1 MLLPSKSL
9 SRFFILVTVFAFSG
23 CGAVNS
29 LKSVSTD
36 DSEESNAKGEITYKT
51 VKSET
56 APIKLTEECEV
67 SAEHVAEAEP
77 FLPPDLW
84 DRIRAGYT
92 LDSIHNKRVQQQL
105 NWYAKHPKYM
115 ERVAKRG
122 ERYLHHIVTELER
135 RDMPLEIALLPIVES
150 AFDPFAYS
158 HGRAS
163 GIWQIIPGTGK
174 SLGLKQNWWYD
185 GRRDIVASTDAAL
198 TYLQRLH
205 KRFDG
210 DWLLALAAYNS
221 GGGNVS
227 KAIRRN
233 KKRNKPTD
241 FWHLDLPNETKAYV
255 PRLLALSHLVKHPQ
269 NYALTLYS
277 IPDAPYFESVH
288 IGSQID
294 LAQAADLAELDMDV
308 IYHLNP
314 GFNRWATDPKGP
326 HDLLVPHGTGEK
338 FKLKLAAIPEDHKVT
353 WDRYTIKSGDSLST
367 IARKY
372 KISVASLKAIN
383 DMRSNLIR
391 AGKTLI
397 VPIATKND
405 SFYSHSQSQRL
416 ASRRALAA
424 KSATGKKMTYTV
436 KKGDSLWSIAKRF
449 GIRSTK
455 IARWNNMALRDPIK
469 PGQTLVLWSKTPFLA
484 DSSGEKVVRKV
495 KYRVRNGDSLARIA
509 DKFQLRIKD
518 ILRWNEI
525 DASKY
530 LQPGQS
536 LTLFVNVKGS

>member
-1 MLLPSKSL
+1 MHLTSLRTSQLSLLFVL
-9 SRFFILVTVFAFSG
+9 STLFSG
-23 CGAVNS
+23 CGGLTQLKTSSNFEKTDDA
-29 LKSVSTD
+29 LKKSVVEPLPYLNLGD
-36 DSEESNAKGEITYKT
+36 
-51 VKSET
+51 
-56 APIKLTEECEV
+56 ECEV
-67 SAEHVAEAEP
+67 SNERIDLAEAYE
-77 FLPPDLW
+77 PPDLW
-84 DRIRAGYT
+84 DRIRDGYA
-92 LDSIHNKRVQQQL
+92 LKPSKNKRIQQQL
-105 NWYAKHPKYM
+105 NWYVKHPNYM

-122 ERYLHHIVTELER
+122 ERYMYHIVNEIER

-158 HGRAS
+158 HSRAS

-198 TYLQRLH
+198 TYLQQLH

-227 KAIRRN
+227 KAIKRN

-241 FWHLDLPNETKAYV
+241 FWNLDLPKETEAYV
-255 PRLLALSHLVKHPQ
+255 PRLLALSQLVQSPEH
-269 NYALTLYS
+269 YSLTLYS
-277 IPDAPYFESVH
+277 ISNSPYFEAVH

-294 LAQAADLAELDMDV
+294 LAQAAELAELDMDV
-308 IYHLNP
+308 LYHLNP

-326 HDLLVPHGTGEK
+326 HDLLVPFGKGEK
-338 FKLKLAAIPEDHKVT
+338 FKLKLQAIPEDHKVT
-353 WDRYTIKSGDSLST
+353 WDRYTIKSGDTLST

-405 SFYSHSQSQRL
+405 HFYSHSQSQRL
-416 ASRRALAA
+416 ATRRAQAA
-424 KSATGKKMTYTV
+424 KSESGQRMTYTV

-455 IARWNNMALRDPIK
+455 IARWNNMALKDPIK
-469 PGQTLVLWSKTPFLA
+469 PGQKLVLWSETPFLA
-484 DSSGEKVVRKV
+484 DSSGEKVMRKV

-509 DKFQLRIKD
+509 SKFQLRIKD

-536 LTLFVNVKGS
+536 LTLFVNVKG